1 MVEEY
6 KGYRIDT
13 GWNDEALGFDFHV
26 GTADGR
32 EAFRSE
38 EPFFYEENALAV
50 AKKAIDEETVQEG
63 VGDEH
68 SR

>member
-38 EPFFYEENALAV
+38 EPFFYEENALAA
-50 AKKAIDEETVQEG
+50 AKKSD
-63 VGDEH
+63 
-68 SR
+68 R